1 MVKNFITVHPE
12 ILQKSRHARDVHP
25 ESLDVKITQ
34 DSGTFTLRLT
44 LNSKLIAP
52 QFASIYFAE
61 DGKEIKVT
69 DQPNCFYHG
78 EVLEH
83 PEWQVAMDS
92 CQGLRGSFGD
102 WSNKTQ
108 RYNIE
113 PLNENDTSL
122 EQPHALYQADD
133 SEDEGECGTTHEH
146 DVESSNPLN
155 LSEEELDRARRQ
167 TSSGPRIIELTMIS
181 DRSQY
186 SYYRNNMDST
196 VNRVLALAN
205 AADRIYRNINIRI
218 VVVYSIVWTTG
229 DRSQFSTSPD
239 ATLQNFRTHTL
250 SIRSQYPSDAIM
262 LIT

>member
-1 MVKNFITVHPE
+1 LSFP
-12 ILQKSRHARDVHP
+12 
-25 ESLDVKITQ
+25 
-34 DSGTFTLRLT
+34 
-44 LNSKLIAP
+44 
-52 QFASIYFAE
+52 IY
-61 DGKEIKVT
+61 
-69 DQPNCFYHG
+69 
-78 EVLEH
+78 
-83 PEWQVAMDS
+83 
-92 CQGLRGSFGD
+92 RGSFGD

-113 PLNENDTSL
+113 PLNQNDTSL

-146 DVESSNPLN
+146 DIVSPNPLN

-167 TSSGPRIIELTMIS
+167 TSSGTRIIELTMIS

-186 SYYRNNMDST
+186 SYYRNNMDNT
-196 VNRVLALAN
+196 VSRALALAN

-239 ATLQNFRTHTL
+239 ATLQNFRTHTI
-250 SIRSQYPSDAIM
+250 SIRSQYPSDAFM